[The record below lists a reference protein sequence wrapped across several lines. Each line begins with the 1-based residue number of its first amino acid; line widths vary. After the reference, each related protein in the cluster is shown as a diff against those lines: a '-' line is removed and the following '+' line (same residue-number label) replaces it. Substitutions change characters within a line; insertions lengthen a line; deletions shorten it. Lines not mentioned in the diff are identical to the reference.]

1 MKKKKNGFTMI
12 ELLAVITIIGILSSV
27 AVSAVTQYMHKAKK
41 QDFEMLEKNLKAE
54 VQNYF
59 VDHSEDIPNIGASK
73 TITAQTLLNDGYL
86 KNLLDPDKNGV
97 NCNLIRSKVVVTRRG
112 SAQDF
117 NMTLDY
123 KVCVVCSKMK
133 SKGC

>member
-97 NCNLIRSKVVVTRRG
+97 NCNLTSSKVVVTRRG
-112 SAQDF
+112 
-117 NMTLDY
+117 LDY